1 MIGVAWMLAAL
12 AAWLVLIRL
21 WQHWAHPHPEWAR
34 KLLHIGVGMVGFG
47 FPFVIN
53 SRLPVWITCTVAA
66 LTMLALR
73 LAGPLRR
80 GLGVVLANVNRVSLG
95 EFYFLLGL
103 PALFTLAQGGAL
115 YGTALAILTF
125 ADSAAALVGT
135 LHGHHRFG
143 THPEAKSLEGSL
155 AFFAVSFVACLI
167 GLTQNSVGVPEAV
180 LAALAVSALMA
191 LLEALARDGL
201 DNLLLP
207 VCSYLLLRSVA
218 GLDAGALTVACLT
231 AFVIVAGVVP
241 WKLVLRNKEAIDH
254 PALNPPATL
263 EKLEGEEQ
271 VSV

>member
-12 AAWLVLIRL
+12 GAWLLLIRL
-21 WQHWAHPHPEWAR
+21 WQHFARPHPEWAR

-53 SRLPVWITCTVAA
+53 ARIPVWITCIVAA
-66 LTMLALR
+66 LLMLALR
-73 LAGPLRR
+73 LAGPLQR
-80 GLGVVLANVNRVSLG
+80 GLGAVLASVNRVSLG

-125 ADSAAALVGT
+125 ADAAAALVGT
-135 LHGHHRFG
+135 FYGRRRFTHH
-143 THPEAKSLEGSL
+143 PDAKSLEGSL

-167 GLTQNSVGVPEAV
+167 GLTQNHVGVPEAV

-218 GLDAGALTVACLT
+218 GLDAGALAVASLT
-231 AFVIVAGVVP
+231 AFVIVAGVAPWKMAP
-241 WKLVLRNKEAIDH
+241 WKLVPLAEKASDH
-254 PALNPPATL
+254 PVTL

-271 VSV
+271 VSA

>member
-1 MIGVAWMLAAL
+1 M
-12 AAWLVLIRL
+12 LIRL

-53 SRLPVWITCTVAA
+53 SRLPVWITCIVAA
-66 LTMLALR
+66 LAMLAMR

-80 GLGVVLANVNRVSLG
+80 GLGTVLASVNRVSLG

-125 ADSAAALVGT
+125 ADAAAALVGT
-135 LHGHHRFG
+135 FYGRHRFG
-143 THPEAKSLEGSL
+143 NHPEAKSLEGSL

-167 GLTQNSVGVPEAV
+167 GLTQNDVGVLEAV

-218 GLDAGALTVACLT
+218 GLDAGALAVACLT
-231 AFVIVAGVVP
+231 AFVIVAGVAP
-241 WKLVLRNKEAIDH
+241 WKLVPALEEAQDHSTVQH
-254 PALNPPATL
+254 PATVHQATL
-263 EKLEGEEQ
+263 EKLEGE
-271 VSV
+271 SA